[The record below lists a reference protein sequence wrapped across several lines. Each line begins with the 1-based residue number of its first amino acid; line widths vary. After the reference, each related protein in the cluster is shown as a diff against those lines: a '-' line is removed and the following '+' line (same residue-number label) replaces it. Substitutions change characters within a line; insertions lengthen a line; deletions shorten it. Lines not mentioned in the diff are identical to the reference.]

1 MRTRS
6 LFSLL
11 FVTLW
16 QYIIVVHFS
25 SSSFLVSGWTIPR
38 LKLTSPMY
46 HREYKYWKKLQHNNK
61 QTTQQGAEEQTND
74 ASIII
79 DESYTFSQ
87 VFEKHGGIGC
97 SVPWQVLPFC
107 WKLAYRIQIRL
118 VLPILHMFDDI
129 ELPNSSLCLPIMWW
143 KALLRKSGTSSSNP
157 DDDPA
162 AWAHDLLPPSSR
174 WIVRYFRNFF
184 PPLHHQNIQLRTNF
198 LDSRIKAMAAA
209 SKQKRIR
216 LVILGAGYDLRTLR
230 FLKQDI
236 VQQAI
241 EVDLDYIIEA
251 KKILLD
257 SSRFQR
263 SRPNCR
269 LPQMAAVDLNN
280 IDHSNITL
288 SKLLLSQNHDE
299 YEDNIGIEGND
310 DTANIDDDDNDDIFN
325 IFLLEGILVH
335 LEAGTSSEIL
345 KILRSVC
352 EQDSNGCLI
361 FCDRIQGVDDQRL
374 DLAQKVLA
382 ESGWDL
388 IEFLSTPTKTPHFGV
403 AIPR

>member
-1 MRTRS
+1 MIRTRY

-11 FVTLW
+11 VFTLW
-16 QYIIVVHFS
+16 PYIIVVDILP
-25 SSSFLVSGWTIPR
+25 SSFLVSGWAIPR
-38 LKLTSPMY
+38 VKWTSPMY
-46 HREYKYWKKLQHNNK
+46 HREYIYWKKLQLNNK
-61 QTTQQGAEEQTND
+61 QTTQQGAEEQNKND
-74 ASIII
+74 AIII

-87 VFEKHGGIGC
+87 VFKKHGGKGC
-97 SVPWQVLPFC
+97 SVPWQVPPFC
-107 WKLAYRIQIRL
+107 CKLAYRIQIRL

-143 KALLRKSGTSSSNP
+143 KALLRKSGSDNP

-174 WIVRYFRNFF
+174 WIVRYFRKKI

-209 SKQKRIR
+209 SKQKRVR
-216 LVILGAGYDLRTLR
+216 LVVLGAGYDLRTLR
-230 FLKQDI
+230 FLKQGI

-251 KKILLD
+251 KKVILN

-263 SRPNCR
+263 SRPNCQ
-269 LPQMAAVDLNN
+269 LSQMAAIDLNN
-280 IDHSNITL
+280 IDQSNSTL

-299 YEDNIGIEGND
+299 YEDNIDIEGND
-310 DTANIDDDDNDDIFN
+310 VTTNIDDDDNDDIFN
-325 IFLLEGILVH
+325 IFLLKGILVH

-345 KILRSVC
+345 KILHALC
-352 EQDSNGCLI
+352 KQHSNGCLI
-361 FCDRIQGVDDQRL
+361 FCDRIQGVDDRRL